1 MMQPFSYT
9 RAEDV
14 GSALAHL
21 AEQPAARL
29 LAGGTN
35 LIDLMKLGVEKP
47 ERLVDISR
55 LPLTGVDEYE
65 DHIHI
70 GALTRNSDLTEHPLI
85 RERYP
90 ALAEAILAGAS
101 PQLRNMATVGGNLMQ
116 RTRCFYLADM
126 AAPCNKR
133 SPGSGCAAV
142 GGQNRSHAILGVS
155 KQCIATHPSD
165 MCVALVALD
174 AVVLL
179 DGPAGKRSISLT
191 DFYLEPGE
199 TPEKET
205 LLQPGEII
213 TGIRLPKTAFS
224 AHSLYIKIRDR
235 ASYAFALVSVAA
247 ALEIHDGH
255 ILTARLALGGV
266 ATRPWRAYEAEKLLQ
281 GAAPTVERFTA
292 AARAATSTA
301 VAQTHNGFKIVLAQR
316 AIVRAL
322 SRLGER
328 T

>member
-1 MMQPFSYT
+1 MQPFSYT
-9 RAEDV
+9 RVADV
-14 GSALAHL
+14 GSALTQL
-21 AEQPAARL
+21 AERPASRL

-47 ERLVDISR
+47 DKLIDISR
-55 LPLTGVDEYE
+55 LPLTGIDEYA
-65 DHIHI
+65 DRLHI
-70 GALTRNSDLTEHPLI
+70 GALVRNSDLAEHPLV
-85 RERYP
+85 RKGYP
-90 ALAEAILAGAS
+90 VLAEAILAGAS

-116 RTRCFYLADM
+116 RTRCFYFSDT

-133 SPGSGCAAV
+133 SPGSGCAAIV
-142 GGQNRSHAILGVS
+142 GQNRSHAILGGS

-165 MCVALVALD
+165 MCVALAALD
-174 AVVLL
+174 AMVLL
-179 DGPAGKRSISLT
+179 DGPAGKRSIPLT

-199 TPEKET
+199 TPDKET
-205 LLQPGEII
+205 QLQSGEII
-213 TGIRLPKTAFS
+213 TGVDLPKTVCA

-247 ALEIHDGH
+247 ALEIQEGR

-266 ATRPWRAYEAEKLLQ
+266 ATRPWRAYEAEEMLRD
-281 GAAPTVERFTA
+281 GAPTVERFTA
-292 AARAATSTA
+292 AAHAATSRA
-301 VAQTHNGFKIVLAQR
+301 IAQTHNGFKIVLAQR

-322 SRLGER
+322 SRLGGR